1 MFQQAESTALTG
13 IHIPI
18 HSNVGYGVLPIAEAR
33 TDGSSRLFG
42 RHARVCTS
50 TILDH

>member
-18 HSNVGYGVLPIAEAR
+18 HSNVGYGVLPIACSAVRALPCRKLLQWEA
-33 TDGSSRLFG
+33 F
-42 RHARVCTS
+42 
-50 TILDH
+50 